1 MTETNT
7 AAEPHA
13 VVVEDEPAIAR
24 FVEEALRREG
34 FTTESAGTLR
44 EGLRAV
50 RLSRADLLIVDL
62 GLPDGD
68 GSEIIARARAESAV
82 PIIVL
87 SARTEEAQK
96 VKALDLGADDYLTK
110 PFGMAELL
118 ARVRAQM
125 RRRGLTAVA
134 GADGS
139 VVHIG
144 DVEVDLAA
152 RTVKKRGELVHLTK
166 LEFRLL
172 QALVE
177 SRGKVL
183 TQRVLLQQVWG
194 SPYADRPHYL
204 RIYMQHLRTKLED
217 DPARPKWFVTEIG
230 VGYRLA
236 V

>member
-1 MTETNT
+1 M
-7 AAEPHA
+7 
-13 VVVEDEPAIAR
+13 
-24 FVEEALRREG
+24 
-34 FTTESAGTLR
+34 
-44 EGLRAV
+44 

-134 GADGS
+134 GADGL

-194 SPYADRPHYL
+194 SPLSLIH
-204 RIYMQHLRTKLED
+204 I
-217 DPARPKWFVTEIG
+217 
-230 VGYRLA
+230 
-236 V
+236 